1 MKEAMWRV
9 DPAGG
14 VRFSDA
20 TNFNQQVLFEPKPD
34 TRLLRRMIERRFSG
48 TRAAARDVELFV
60 LEDTAFH
67 AGHYKSVLREMEG
80 TGHLRPVNPPS
91 KRRKGT
97 YPDPGLILDFA

>member
-1 MKEAMWRV
+1 MKEAMWRI

-20 TNFNQQVLFEPKPD
+20 TNFNQQVLFEPQPD
-34 TRLLRRMIERRFSG
+34 TRLLRRMIEAHFSG
-48 TRAAARDVELFV
+48 TRAAVGEIELFV

-67 AGHYKSVLREMEG
+67 AGHYKKVLREMEG
-80 TGHLRPVNPPS
+80 TGRLAAVNPPS

-97 YPDPGLILDFA
+97 YPDPNLILEFA

>member
-1 MKEAMWRV
+1 MWRI

-20 TNFNQQVLFEPKPD
+20 TNFNQQVLFEPMPD
-34 TRLLRRMIERRFSG
+34 TRQLRRVIEARFSSM
-48 TRAAARDVELFV
+48 RAAVLDVELFV

-67 AGHYKSVLREMEG
+67 AGHYKKVLREMEG
-80 TGHLRPVNPPS
+80 AGRLTPVNPPL

-97 YPDPGLILDFA
+97 YPDPDLILDFA